1 MFRDMYFR
9 TRLEMGQPRR
19 WRRKYWTRVRRT
31 RRSCRGDQYSL
42 TIPTLFHLFSFEQ
55 MTRTTKKVVVESA
68 H

>member
-1 MFRDMYFR
+1 
-9 TRLEMGQPRR
+9 MGQPRR